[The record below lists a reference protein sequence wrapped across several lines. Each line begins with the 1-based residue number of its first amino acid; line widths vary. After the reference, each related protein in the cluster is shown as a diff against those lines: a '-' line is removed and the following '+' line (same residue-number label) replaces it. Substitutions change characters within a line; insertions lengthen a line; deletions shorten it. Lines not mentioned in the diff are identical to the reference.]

1 MAWKVLLNE
10 PIHDSFTPSLAVTVT
25 RESKIKHQKY
35 FNSRVVK
42 IAVVRRTPQCIT
54 QKKEAMKSNFSLP
67 VMSLLIFFIHEPLYY
82 KSPSVRTG
90 ILCASLFVVPLSG
103 VRLSSIQVMKW
114 RFCPCHV
121 NISSTTFITPI
132 CSISYLKSI

>member
-1 MAWKVLLNE
+1 MVYVDNNLVTGKVLLNE

-67 VMSLLIFFIHEPLYY
+67 VMSLLIFH
-82 KSPSVRTG
+82 SR
-90 ILCASLFVVPLSG
+90 
-103 VRLSSIQVMKW
+103 
-114 RFCPCHV
+114 
-121 NISSTTFITPI
+121 TPI
-132 CSISYLKSI
+132 LYPILIPIGKICDSS